1 MRTGR
6 EKKFKMPDTCPVCN
20 ASVEKKENRQIQSS
34 SLKGPRTSSL
44 SLGQTISHKT
54 LNLPVAS
61 SVAFYCTNKKCPARN
76 RRGMQHFVNIFEI
89 YTVGPK
95 ILDRLKDEGLISD
108 AADLFTLQVADLSG
122 LERFGEKSAE
132 NIVSSISS
140 HRKVSLFRFI
150 YSLGIVHVGEQ
161 TAQDLANHFV
171 TLEKLMKATQEEINN
186 IENIGPVV
194 SLSVF
199 EFFRQKENIHFIDKL
214 LSNGVEIEKA
224 KISKNVNMKWKGMTF
239 VLTGT
244 LSAMSREEAKKKILE
259 NGGKVSSS
267 VSKVTS
273 YVVSGEAPGSKY
285 SDAQKL
291 GVKILSEDE
300 FLKML

>member
-1 MRTGR
+1 
-6 EKKFKMPDTCPVCN
+6 
-20 ASVEKKENRQIQSS
+20 
-34 SLKGPRTSSL
+34 L
-44 SLGQTISHKT
+44 S
-54 LNLPVAS
+54 
-61 SVAFYCTNKKCPARN
+61 PAA
-76 RRGMQHFVNIFEI
+76 H
-89 YTVGPK
+89 
-95 ILDRLKDEGLISD
+95 
-108 AADLFTLQVADLSG
+108 
-122 LERFGEKSAE
+122 
-132 NIVSSISS
+132 
-140 HRKVSLFRFI
+140 
-150 YSLGIVHVGEQ
+150 
-161 TAQDLANHFV
+161 DLANHFV